1 MFDGWV
7 KSFLRENPN
16 GIIVEIGSGLNT
28 RFERVDNGQVRWF
41 DLDMPDSMAVRK
53 KYFQETERRKFI
65 ASSVLDSSWV
75 DRVCSRRSVDV
86 FV

>member
-7 KSFLRENPN
+7 NFFLRENPN

-41 DLDMPDSMAVRK
+41 DLDMPDSMAVRSN
-53 KYFQETERRKFI
+53 YFQETERRK
-65 ASSVLDSSWV
+65 L
-75 DRVCSRRSVDV
+75 SRLRY
-86 FV
+86 